1 MCGARALGFFFSSL
15 PSLLCS
21 WNGNSNSWGGG
32 SPGDGKEY
40 SQTVLLSSV
49 RITPFNDPND
59 VMVPDPTDLPD
70 GCDGFYATSA

>member
-1 MCGARALGFFFSSL
+1 MCVGPAPLVFFFFF
-15 PSLLCS
+15 PSLLSS